1 MTQIHIVLPGQPVG
15 KGRPRFGGG
24 RAYTPKKSKDYEQL
38 LAAEA
43 RQEMDQF
50 NLEATELPCKMIILA
65 QFAIPKSWAKWRQQ
79 AAQLG
84 EYTPGRPDIDN
95 VAKSALDAFNGIV
108 YVDDAQVYDLQIKKT
123 YGQPLLIASVSW
135 DE

>member
-1 MTQIHIVLPGQPVG
+1 MTQLHVVLPGQPVG

-24 RAYTPKKSKDYEQL
+24 RAYTPKKTKDYEQL
-38 LAAEA
+38 LAAAA
-43 RQEMDQF
+43 RFEMDQAR
-50 NLEATELPCKMIILA
+50 LEATELPCKMLILA

-95 VAKSALDAFNGIV
+95 VAKAVLDAFNGIV
-108 YVDDAQVYDLQIKKT
+108 YVDDAQVFDLQVKKT
-123 YGQPLLIASVSW
+123 YGQPLLVATVSW